1 MEREEHKIGSPDKT
15 KLERAS
21 DTAERLY
28 QDLELC
34 ETICSDKSWRRIA
47 DTILAQECSIAK

>member
-1 MEREEHKIGSPDKT
+1 MEREEHNIGSPDKT

-21 DTAERLY
+21 ITAERSY

-47 DTILAQECSIAK
+47 DTILAQEC